1 MLPQRL
7 MLPAVL
13 LLLAP
18 FVSVAPAQE
27 LADDDAVAPSA
38 GSRWRQAP
46 ASSDDP
52 GEEARPVRRRLT
64 QAPEREAAASG
75 EDRWTASETERRPE
89 RGAYPARPAR
99 TRQVRVSTA
108 VAAPAAP
115 ERKASDDEDF
125 SFRRTRLQPVLSAKG
140 VEERAGSSVKRV
152 WTEQGGAK
160 VKTIYDEKG
169 DVVYRKGWDKR
180 SGEEVPLKTSATSGV
195 LGGSAWKATR
205 AAGASDERPGPSCT
219 SCGRG
224 REDWRPTG
232 DGFPPDKRLE
242 GIGRDGPHHLQHR
255 HEVVRDG
262 PTRFTLAMPVW
273 YNNLNGTVTGLAGTG
288 TGTIAEDNN
297 LKPGLELAIPHWFA
311 GYQPIRHST
320 TVSGAFSFRGTAFP
334 VGANLKLDADVYEG
348 YTRWD
353 LFEWHVLQLDWM
365 LGAKYFVPDFTATS
379 GAASARYTSAFPVP
393 YVGLIGQFE
402 LDTNMLFK
410 GSLKYSSYDSDSAK
424 ETMSEADIALAYE
437 WKSDFE
443 FSKSN
448 QVSIGY
454 RVLKLD
460 IITNKAAANRA
471 EADVEFAGPYAKLT
485 AYF

>member
-7 MLPAVL
+7 TLPAIL

-18 FVSVAPAQE
+18 LTAAAPAQE
-27 LADDDAVAPSA
+27 LAADDDAVPSA
-38 GSRWRQAP
+38 GTRWRQTP
-46 ASSDDP
+46 AST
-52 GEEARPVRRRLT
+52 GEPAEDRGYVPRRLT
-64 QAPEREAAASG
+64 RSAEPEATQVEEG
-75 EDRWTASETERRPE
+75 RWTASEIERGPE

-99 TRQVRVSTA
+99 ARLATA
-108 VAAPAAP
+108 VAAPARTKTAVP
-115 ERKASDDEDF
+115 QGEEF
-125 SFRRTRLQPVLSAKG
+125 SFRRSRIQPALSAKG

-152 WTEQGGAK
+152 WTEQDGAK
-160 VKTIYDEKG
+160 VKTIYDDKG
-169 DVVYRKGWDKR
+169 GVVYRKGWDKK
-180 SGEEVPLKTSATSGV
+180 SGEEVPLKSSTASGV
-195 LGGSAWKATR
+195 LGGSAWR
-205 AAGASDERPGPSCT
+205 ASQPAGAAKTRSEQPCN

-224 REDWRPTG
+224 RADWRPTG
-232 DGFPPDKRLE
+232 DNFPPDKRLE
-242 GIGRDGPHHLQHR
+242 SIGQDGPHHLRHR
-255 HEVVRDG
+255 HEIVRDG
-262 PTRFTLAMPVW
+262 PTRFSLAMPIW

-288 TGTIAEDNN
+288 TGTLAQDNN
-297 LKPGLELAIPHWFA
+297 LKPGLEWAIPHWFA
-311 GYQPIRHST
+311 GYQPLRHTT

-348 YTRWD
+348 YTRRD

-365 LGAKYFVPDFTATS
+365 LGAKYFVPDFAATS
-379 GAASARYTSAFPVP
+379 GAATARYTSAFPVP

-410 GSLKYSSYDSDSAK
+410 GSYKYSTYDSDSAK
-424 ETMSEADIALAYE
+424 ETMSEADISLAYE

-448 QVSIGY
+448 QVALGY

-460 IITNKAAANRA
+460 IIANKAAANRA